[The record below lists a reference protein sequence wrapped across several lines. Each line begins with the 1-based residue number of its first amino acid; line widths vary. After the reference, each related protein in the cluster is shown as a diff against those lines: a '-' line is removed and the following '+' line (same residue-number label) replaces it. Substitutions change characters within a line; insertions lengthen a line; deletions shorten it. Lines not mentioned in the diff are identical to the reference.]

1 MVQCNK
7 STIGCFTL
15 GFALTATYCPQIAGA
30 ATTPR
35 WAVMAISTLALPFM
49 PGSKPGI
56 TWAHI
61 AGLAFLAYATASLA
75 WSPTLDTH
83 DALLKLAILAG
94 MFLIGGHVTD
104 LMALW
109 IGAAL
114 GLYLSSAMVAAEALG
129 LVSALSIPRS
139 IGLFYNGGLPAGL
152 FVNGLY
158 LAEAAALV
166 IVGLVASG
174 RWRWAVPLAPCIL
187 LLGQVPRGPIVAL
200 LVAWIAWGM
209 ARNRHPG
216 LVGCA
221 ALLAAAMAATAWLR
235 PETVSLRLS
244 MWSDALR
251 ATTFFGHGYGSYHAV
266 IPFHSVAYDA
276 AKYVEIAPHNEAI
289 GVLFELG
296 LPGLFL
302 AVAFCAIVLC
312 APLVRPLSPPASTQP
327 SWLAGRIVLIAF
339 LTEAMF
345 GFGFHLPVTA
355 GLFALTA
362 GHISRGLPHWSVT
375 FARRRSA
382 LRTRNES
389 NRFAG
394 ILGPSIASRGDIP
407 IHFAIPD
414 SAGQAAI
421 RARQTDAGADT
432 GRHDG
437 A

>member
-1 MVQCNK
+1 MAF
-7 STIGCFTL
+7 GFTL
-15 GFALTATYCPQIAGA
+15 TAAYCPHIAGA

-35 WAVMAISTLALPFM
+35 WAVMALATLALPFM
-49 PGSKPGI
+49 TGQKPAI
-56 TWAHI
+56 TWAHA

-83 DALLKLAILAG
+83 DALLKLTLLAG
-94 MFLIGGHVTD
+94 MFIIGSHITD
-104 LMALW
+104 LTALW

-129 LVSALSIPRS
+129 LVSAFGIPRS
-139 IGLFYNGGLPAGL
+139 IGLFRNGDLPAGL

-174 RWRWAVPLAPCIL
+174 RWRWSVPLAPCIL

-200 LVAWIAWGM
+200 LAAWIAWGM

-235 PETVSLRLS
+235 PETVALRLA
-244 MWSDALR
+244 MWSDALH
-251 ATTFFGHGYGSYHAV
+251 ATTFWGHGYGSYHAV

-276 AKYVEIAPHNEAI
+276 AEHVEIAPHNEAI
-289 GVLFELG
+289 GILFELG

-302 AVAFCAIVLC
+302 AVAFCAILLC
-312 APLVRPLSPPASTQP
+312 SAPLVRQLSPPASMQP
-327 SWLAGRIVLIAF
+327 SWPAGRIVLIAF

-345 GFGFHLPVTA
+345 GFPLHIPVTA

-362 GHISRGLPHWSVT
+362 GHISRGLHAWNVT
-375 FARRRSA
+375 FARRRVQ
-382 LRTRNES
+382 LRERD
-389 NRFAG
+389 G
-394 ILGPSIASRGDIP
+394 GWWHPDITGWRYKVSLP
-407 IHFAIPD
+407 LSVRSPLPD
-414 SAGQAAI
+414 SASQTAI
-421 RARQTDAGADT
+421 RARQADTGADT
-432 GRHDG
+432 SRRDG